1 MTSLLLIRVDEM
13 PFDVAAVADILST
26 HSGFQDVRFD
36 NLIGAVVEARY
47 TEPEAWTIV
56 SLKED
61 HETISLS
68 GTSDAALRAALILQ
82 TSLKIPLRMFDTNYS
97 FDVVIEG
104 LSTVDELRN
113 AIDRAETS

>member
-1 MTSLLLIRVDEM
+1 MTNLLLIRTDET
-13 PFDVAAVADILST
+13 PFDVAAVAHILST
-26 HSGFQDVRFD
+26 QSGFHDVRFD
-36 NLIGAVVEARY
+36 DSIGAVIEARY
-47 TEPEAWTIV
+47 TEADSQSIV

-82 TSLKIPLRMFDTNYS
+82 TGLKIPLRMFDTNYS
-97 FDVVIEG
+97 FDLVFEG

-113 AIDRAETS
+113 AIAQAVTS